1 MKIAVV
7 IPSAR
12 GPKCLESFIEIATSN
27 VDFIILSEK
36 KLEKKYERTTEF
48 NDKEIFEKSW
58 IFNRH
63 TKRNF
68 GFAYAYKQNYDVMI
82 TLDDDCFPISNT
94 YFHDHISKLKDSAN
108 NYFNILNLFSNM
120 PKNVLEKGARGFPKE
135 IQKKFPIVLNQGLW
149 QGDLDLSATTI
160 VDILRSRDGK
170 IPPPLSTESMVINDF
185 VIPKNQLTTVCGMN
199 VSFLREVVPVSPWLY
214 QEPDGDGIARYDD
227 IWGGLIC
234 KVILDKLEKRMS
246 AGSPLVLH
254 DKGRRDMSIDL
265 KWEHNGNAM
274 NNFLWNNLPNL
285 ILEGKDYT
293 SCFLEIADWLA
304 KASDNPDRVFFKKV
318 SKAMQDW
325 IKFLDSKF

>member
-1 MKIAVV
+1 VKTAVI
-7 IPSAR
+7 IPSQR
-12 GPKCLESFIEIATSN
+12 GPKCLESFIEIAPSD

-82 TLDDDCFPISNT
+82 TLDDDCFPTSNT
-94 YFHDHISKLKDSAN
+94 YFQEHLSKLQDTAD

-120 PKNVLEKGARGFPKE
+120 PRNVLEKGARGYPKK
-135 IQKKFPIVLNQGLW
+135 INKKIPIVINQGLW
-149 QGDLDLSATTI
+149 RGDLDLSATTI
-160 VDILRSRDGK
+160 VDILGSKDGK
-170 IPPPLSTESMVINDF
+170 IPAPISTESLVINDV

-199 VSFLREVVPVSPWLY
+199 VSFLREVVPAFPWAY
-214 QEPDGDGIARYDD
+214 QDPDGDRIARYDD
-227 IWGGLIC
+227 IWSGLFI

-246 AGSPLVLH
+246 VGSPIILH
-254 DKGRRDMSIDL
+254 NKGRRDMQIDIE
-265 KWEHNGNAM
+265 WEHKGDPM
-274 NNFLWNNLPNL
+274 NNFLWNNLPDL
-285 ILEGKDYT
+285 VLEGKDYT
-293 SCFLEIADWLA
+293 SCFLELA
-304 KASDNPDRVFFKKV
+304 GWVEKSSDSHERVFFKKV
-318 SKAMQDW
+318 SKSMFEW